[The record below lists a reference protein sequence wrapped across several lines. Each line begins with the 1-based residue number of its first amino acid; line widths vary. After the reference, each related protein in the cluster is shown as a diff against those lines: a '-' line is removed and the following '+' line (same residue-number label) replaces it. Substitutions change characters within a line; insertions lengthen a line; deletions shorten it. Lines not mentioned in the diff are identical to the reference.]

1 VVTLVINSGSSS
13 IKYKVFDLKGSPLD
27 KGVIGRIGF
36 KSATSP
42 ANHAAAIR
50 VILERL
56 TGRHGGAL
64 KNISQ
69 IKAVG
74 HRVVH
79 GGEKFKEPALINKNV
94 LAQIEKFSSLAPLH
108 NPPNIQ
114 GIKACMKFLPGI
126 SQVAVFDTAYYQTLP
141 EAHYLYAI
149 PQKLYN
155 WYGIRKYGFHGT
167 SHKYVALKT
176 VAAIKKDIHRSKIIT
191 CHLGNGCSITATAGG
206 RAVDTSMGF
215 TPLEGLIMGTRCG
228 DIDPAVVLYL
238 MQKEMMSRAQ
248 VDQLLNNK
256 SGLLAVSGISS
267 DMRDI
272 YKAVEHNNKRAKLAF
287 DMFIHRI
294 HKYIGAFAA
303 VMDGV
308 DAITFTGGIGENH
321 PPTRKAVL
329 SNLKYLG
336 IELNDRKNKKNE
348 KVISKSTSDVR
359 VLVIPTDEE
368 SMIASQTMGV
378 VKKL

>member
-1 VVTLVINSGSSS
+1 MVTLVINSGSSS

-36 KSATSP
+36 KSASSP

-50 VILERL
+50 MILEKL
-56 TGRHGGAL
+56 TGRHGGSL
-64 KNISQ
+64 KNVSQ

-79 GGEKFKEPALINKNV
+79 GGEKFKEPTLINMKV
-94 LAQIEKFSSLAPLH
+94 LAQVEKFSSLAPLH

-126 SQVAVFDTAYYQTLP
+126 PQVAVFDTAYYQTLP

-176 VAAIKKDIHRSKIIT
+176 VASIKKDIHKSKIIT
-191 CHLGNGCSITATAGG
+191 CHLGNGCSVTATAGG

-228 DIDPAVVLYL
+228 DIDPAVILYL

-256 SGLLAVSGISS
+256 SGLLGISGLSS

-272 YKAVEHNNKRAKLAF
+272 YRALEHNKRAKLAF
-287 DMFIHRI
+287 DMFVHRI
-294 HKYIGAFAA
+294 HKYIGAFVA

-336 IELNDRKNKKNE
+336 IELNDRKNKKSE
-348 KVISKSTSDVR
+348 KVISKSRSKVKA
-359 VLVIPTDEE
+359 LVIPTDEE
-368 SMIASQTMGV
+368 WMIANQTMGV
-378 VKKL
+378 IKKL